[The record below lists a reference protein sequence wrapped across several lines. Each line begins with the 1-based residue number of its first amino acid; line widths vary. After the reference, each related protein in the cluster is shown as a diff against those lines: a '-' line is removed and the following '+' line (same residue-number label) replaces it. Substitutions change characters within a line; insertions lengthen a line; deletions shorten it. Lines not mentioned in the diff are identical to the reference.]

1 MTTSTEARLDLL
13 ETQRGDADRTIEE
26 IGRHVGSLKDLTRQH
41 ADMLDK
47 VRIIEDKGP
56 ANDKLFTALSKAQA
70 EIENAQMDATN
81 PHYGSQY
88 ASLDSVLSAV
98 RPALTKHGLCLI
110 QMPRYEV
117 TEHGTLIVLETILG
131 HSSGQ
136 EIRNYFSMY
145 PPKQDPQGIGS
156 CLTYMRRYTVMAI
169 CGIAGAYDDDAEGAA
184 GDPATISAAEADEI
198 LALADELFDGEAD
211 ALLERMCD
219 KIFGVESVPKIP
231 EGQGGIALQR
241 IKNTRARKDREAAG
255 EGGDKK
261 PVEEKPAAD
270 KKPASKPTA

>member
-1 MTTSTEARLDLL
+1 MTPEALQERLDTYDGQIDGLH
-13 ETQRGDADRTIEE
+13 TT
-26 IGRHVGSLKDLTRQH
+26 LKDVSLALSDRLDQCEG
-41 ADMLDK
+41 MLDK
-47 VRIIEDKGP
+47 VRIIMDDGTP
-56 ANDKLFTALSKAQA
+56 ANDKLYTALSKAQA
-70 EIENAQMDATN
+70 EIENAEMDATN

-88 ASLDSVLSAV
+88 ASLDSCLKAV

-110 QMPRYEV
+110 QMPRYETTDKGV
-117 TEHGTLIVLETILG
+117 LIVLETILG
-131 HSSGQ
+131 HTSGQ
-136 EIRNYFSMY
+136 QITNYFSMY

-169 CGIAGAYDDDAEGAA
+169 CGISGAYDDDAEGAA
-184 GDPATISAAEADEI
+184 AEAATISAAEADEI
-198 LALADELFDGEAD
+198 LALADELFGADAD

-219 KIFGVESVPKIP
+219 KIFGVDAVPKIP
-231 EGQGGIALQR
+231 EGQAQIALQR

-261 PVEEKPAAD
+261 PAKEPAAD